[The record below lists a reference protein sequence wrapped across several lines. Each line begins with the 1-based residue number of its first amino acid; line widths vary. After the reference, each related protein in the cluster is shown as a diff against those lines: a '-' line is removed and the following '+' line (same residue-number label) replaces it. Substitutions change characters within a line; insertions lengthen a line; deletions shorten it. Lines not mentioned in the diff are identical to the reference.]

1 MPSEMKCPASIIV
14 TNIRSSNRNLKQYVN
29 YISQLNI
36 TWTFI
41 GITENWGKPHTI
53 CHMHIPCYNHIYD
66 QGPHSFSIFE
76 LKTFLKTF
84 FTTLTTYCEKF
95 AIFLR
100 KLKIH

>member
-1 MPSEMKCPASIIV
+1 MQYWV
-14 TNIRSSNRNLKQYVN
+14 YFLKQMMTSKYPPTTP
-29 YISQLNI
+29 QNI
-36 TWTFI
+36 
-41 GITENWGKPHTI
+41 
-53 CHMHIPCYNHIYD
+53 IY